1 MRLIGID
8 PGASGAI
15 VVMDNGEPI
24 EWMLMPTMKVGSTT
38 KVNAAALAH
47 FIRCATGI
55 QYSRAHNIDVDEVV
69 ARVEHVHAM
78 PKQGVSS
85 SYNFGH
91 SCGVIEGV
99 LGALEISI
107 ELVTPQKWKKAAGL
121 IGTEKDAARVKAI
134 QLWPSWRELDKKGAG
149 QAYADAALIARYGA

>member
-15 VVMDNGEPI
+15 VVLENGEPI

-38 KVNAAALAH
+38 KVNAAALSY
-47 FIRCATGI
+47 FIMCNTE
-55 QYSRAHNIDVDEVV
+55 HNDGTVT
-69 ARVEHVHAM
+69 RVEHVHAM

-85 SYNFGH
+85 SFNFGH

-99 LGALEISI
+99 LGAREISI

>member
-15 VVMDNGEPI
+15 VVIENGEPI

-38 KVNAAALAH
+38 KVNAAALAN
-47 FIRCATGI
+47 FILCATDDADGT
-55 QYSRAHNIDVDEVV
+55 V

-85 SYNFGH
+85 SFNFGH